1 MDNLQNVN
9 QGQVEQVPFGAVQHN
24 LSNIMPVSSEIG
36 YLWSSYYAETMSV
49 CFLKSYVAQSKDP
62 DIHAVLQR
70 ALDVSSQRV
79 NAMKDL
85 YNSINHPIPEAFS
98 DKDVDSN
105 AKQLFS
111 ESFTLLY
118 TRLMHHY
125 ISLNY
130 SSALSASSRSDFRNF
145 FLECL
150 NTSIEIRQKATEV
163 LVAKGL
169 LLKYPIIPIPD
180 RVDFVHD
187 KSYFGSNIGAMIGM
201 KRPMNAI
208 EISHIFSLME
218 TKLLLRTLNLGYSQ
232 VVKSEKIRSYLS
244 KCKQV
249 SDKQLKKLASFLA
262 DEDISQPS
270 IREILVTE
278 SKESPVSDKLILC
291 HITAVTAY
299 IISNYGL
306 SVANTARLDLSSTY
320 RNFVTDL
327 LELSKSGG
335 DLMIEAGW
343 LERVPEAADRQE
355 LIQH

>member
-1 MDNLQNVN
+1 MRLII
-9 QGQVEQVPFGAVQHN
+9 
-24 LSNIMPVSSEIG
+24 L
-36 YLWSSYYAETMSV
+36 
-49 CFLKSYVAQSKDP
+49 
-62 DIHAVLQR
+62 
-70 ALDVSSQRV
+70 
-79 NAMKDL
+79 
-85 YNSINHPIPEAFS
+85 PEAFS

-118 TRLMHHY
+118 TRLMHQY
-125 ISLNY
+125 ITLNY

-145 FLECL
+145 VLECL
-150 NTSIEIRQKATEV
+150 ITSLEIRQKATAV

-169 LLKYPIIPIPD
+169 LSKYPNIPIPD

-187 KSYFGSNIGAMIGM
+187 KSYFGTNIGAIIGM

-244 KCKQV
+244 ESKQI
-249 SDKQLKKLASFLA
+249 SDKQLKKLASFLS
-262 DEDISQPS
+262 DEDIAQPS
-270 IREILVTE
+270 IQEILVTE

-306 SVANTARLDLSSTY
+306 SVTNTARLDLTSTY
-320 RNFVTDL
+320 RNFVTEL
-327 LELSKSGG
+327 LELAKSGG